1 MFLRYKYIIAS
12 IALFLLGLIAEASG
26 LKVKGR
32 FEVKEGEL
40 SGSIVT
46 IEKNGQSVKSF
57 QPSKGK
63 NDLGLEFGY
72 NYTISFSKPGYVSKS
87 IVFITSVP
95 DDIKDKGSF
104 QYEFTL
110 EIFKPVDGVNTMVY
124 NQPVAKIY
132 YSRETDNFADDK
144 NYTATIQAQMAKVD
158 AEIEKKK
165 AEPVVTNNK
174 RTEISKNNNIS
185 STNTN
190 TNTSSQ
196 TTVLATENTLNTEA
210 SHKKEETQNNSDTK
224 KQSEIK
230 KDESDKAKIE
240 AQQRKL
246 LQEKEENRK
255 RTQKLAEEE
264 DNRESQ
270 QTQINLEK
278 QKKAFRA
285 EREAADKKERD
296 ERILADKKRKEDFA
310 KAKEERLK
318 QEKIA
323 QEEEKKRKAAM
334 DKGPFVRKEE
344 HIDDD
349 QKKTTII
356 TYSRKNETIVY
367 RKIVYKWGAA
377 YYFKNELPITDIIYK
392 DEISKK

>member
-1 MFLRYKYIIAS
+1 MHLRYKHIITIISILLLES
-12 IALFLLGLIAEASG
+12 IAQAAG

-46 IEKNGQSVKSF
+46 IERNGQNVKSF

-95 DDIKDKGSF
+95 NDVIDKGSF

-110 EIFKPVDGVNTMVY
+110 EIFKQVDGVNTMVY

-132 YSRETDNFADDK
+132 YSRESDNFVDDK

-165 AEPVVTNNK
+165 AEPIAVVNK
-174 RTEISKNNNIS
+174 PVEISKNNT
-185 STNTN
+185 STNTIVTTTASATQTTIQ
-190 TNTSSQ
+190 TNTS
-196 TTVLATENTLNTEA
+196 TENLK
-210 SHKKEETQNNSDTK
+210 KKEETQNNTPVK
-224 KQSEIK
+224 KNDIK
-230 KDESDKAKIE
+230 KDEADKAKIE
-240 AQQRKL
+240 AQQRKM
-246 LQEKEENRK
+246 LQEKEENRR

-264 DNRESQ
+264 ATRENQ
-270 QTQINLEK
+270 QAQINLEK

-285 EREAADKKERD
+285 EREAEGKKER
-296 ERILADKKRKEDFA
+296 EEQMLADEKRKEDFA
-310 KAKEERLK
+310 KAKEEKLK
-318 QEKIA
+318 QEKLS

-334 DKGPFVRKEE
+334 DKGPFVKKEE

-349 QKKTTII
+349 QKKITII

-367 RKIVYKWGAA
+367 RKIVYKWGAI
-377 YYFKNELPITDIIYK
+377 YYFKNELPITDLIYK
-392 DEISKK
+392 DETSKK

>member
-1 MFLRYKYIIAS
+1 MHSRYKHIIVV
-12 IALFLLGLIAEASG
+12 ITIFLCGILTHAAG

-46 IEKNGQSVKSF
+46 IERNGQSVKSF
-57 QPSKGK
+57 QPSRGK
-63 NDLGLEFGY
+63 NDLGLDFGY

-87 IVFITSVP
+87 IVFMTTVP

-110 EIFKPVDGVNTMVY
+110 EIFKQVDGVNTMVY

-144 NYTATIQAQMAKVD
+144 NYSATIQAQMAKVD

-165 AEPVVTNNK
+165 TEPMVNNK
-174 RTEISKNNNIS
+174 PAEVLKSENTLS

-190 TNTSSQ
+190 SQTSIQTSSNTTNTE
-196 TTVLATENTLNTEA
+196 TTKKKEDTQPSNINKDIKKNEN
-210 SHKKEETQNNSDTK
+210 KKEE
-224 KQSEIK
+224 E
-230 KDESDKAKIE
+230 DKAKIE

-246 LQEKEENRK
+246 LQEREENRR

-264 DNRESQ
+264 ATRESQ

-285 EREAADKKERD
+285 EREA
-296 ERILADKKRKEDFA
+296 
-310 KAKEERLK
+310 
-318 QEKIA
+318 
-323 QEEEKKRKAAM
+323 EEKKRAR
-334 DKGPFVRKEE
+334 G
-344 HIDDD
+344 
-349 QKKTTII
+349 
-356 TYSRKNETIVY
+356 KN
-367 RKIVYKWGAA
+367 AC
-377 YYFKNELPITDIIYK
+377 
-392 DEISKK
+392 

>member
-1 MFLRYKYIIAS
+1 MLLRYKHIITTIS
-12 IALFLLGLIAEASG
+12 IFLLGIIVQAAG

-46 IEKNGQSVKSF
+46 VERNGQNVKSF

-87 IVFITSVP
+87 IVFMTSVP
-95 DDIKDKGSF
+95 NDVIDKGSF
-104 QYEFTL
+104 QYDFTL
-110 EIFKPVDGVNTMVY
+110 EIFKQIDGVNTMVY

-132 YSRETDNFADDK
+132 YSRESDNFVDDK
-144 NYTATIQAQMAKVD
+144 NYSATIQAQMAKVD

-165 AEPVVTNNK
+165 SEPTAVVNK
-174 RTEISKNNNIS
+174 TSEVSKNNS
-185 STNTN
+185 STTTTVATTNSTTQTTTQTNTN
-190 TNTSSQ
+190 T
-196 TTVLATENTLNTEA
+196 ENN
-210 SHKKEETQNNSDTK
+210 KKEETKNNTSVKRNETKSD
-224 KQSEIK
+224 E
-230 KDESDKAKIE
+230 DDKAKIE
-240 AQQRKL
+240 AQQRKM
-246 LQEKEENRK
+246 LQEREENRR

-264 DNRESQ
+264 ATREKQ
-270 QTQINLEK
+270 QTQIDLEK

-285 EREAADKKERD
+285 EREAEEKKERE
-296 ERILADKKRKEDFA
+296 ERMLADKKRKEDFA
-310 KAKEERLK
+310 KAKEEKLK

-377 YYFKNELPITDIIYK
+377 YYFKDELPITDLIYK
-392 DEISKK
+392 DETSKK